1 VQDAVPQ
8 VTLYIDEDTDAKAR
22 AAAAAA
28 GQSYSRWVVELIR
41 ARTRDEWPLAV
52 RELAGSYQA
61 FPMREEAGSATD
73 IERVP
78 VK

>member
-1 VQDAVPQ
+1 MPQ

-22 AAAAAA
+22 SAAQAA
-28 GQSYSRWVVELIR
+28 GVSYSRWVVELIR
-41 ARTRDEWPLAV
+41 ARTREEWPLAV

-61 FPMREEAGSATD
+61 FPLREASAEPAAD

-78 VK
+78 VR